1 MISFAVVLGLVV
13 LCSSL
18 DVFLSNVDSQ
28 QDLRPRF
35 LQFISLSLKILSL
48 SGGLGGCQ
56 VMGSDF
62 NSTPR
67 RWVGTTL
74 NSFPRALLSERLEQ
88 AKAINEQ
95 GDHSVDSTAAPPGNW
110 FPLMSRTSLFF
121 DCVTSTG
128 SLRSRRRN
136 R

>member
-48 SGGLGGCQ
+48 S
-56 VMGSDF
+56 
-62 NSTPR
+62 
-67 RWVGTTL
+67 
-74 NSFPRALLSERLEQ
+74 A
-88 AKAINEQ
+88 
-95 GDHSVDSTAAPPGNW
+95 DSAAV
-110 FPLMSRTSLFF
+110 R
-121 DCVTSTG
+121 
-128 SLRSRRRN
+128 
-136 R
+136 